1 MKRFIPL
8 TTWLVALLIIAG
20 ALLMFESD
28 FLWKLQDQNLF
39 LNTKLFFNEQMVVP
53 GGLLSWM
60 GTYLTQYFYYP
71 WLGTVLL
78 RLCWLLMMWFTKRA
92 FKLSNQ
98 WSALTLVP
106 VALLLL
112 TIVDMGYWVY
122 ILKLPGHVFVGTL
135 GTTAVVCDSSSSS
148 SPLFWVIPSWASMDW
163 EPPY

>member
-78 RLCWLLMMWFTKRA
+78 SLCWLLMMWFTKRA

-112 TIVDMGYWVY
+112 TSG
-122 ILKLPGHVFVGTL
+122 LSAHCP
-135 GTTAVVCDSSSSS
+135 TALVCDSSSSS